1 MGAARYSL
9 YVACDRL
16 WMGRLEIGWANSGAA
31 HRGGYQERVIRSVAN
46 NTRQDGEDFLQIA
59 AKIPV
64 KTRFEVFPLAQANQA
79 LHALK
84 HDAIQGAAILRI
96 DS

>member
-1 MGAARYSL
+1 
-9 YVACDRL
+9 
-16 WMGRLEIGWANSGAA
+16 
-31 HRGGYQERVIRSVAN
+31 
-46 NTRQDGEDFLQIA
+46 LQIA

-84 HDAIQGAAILRI
+84 HDAIQGAAILWI